1 MPGQMRQ
8 TGIGVVG
15 DVPWGT
21 HFFLFHETKEDLLD
35 TVVPYFK
42 AGLESRELCIWVIS
56 EPLTEHDVRGALGQV
71 VPDLEKHLR
80 DESMQILQGR
90 EWYLTGDELDLER
103 VTRGWNQKMETALAR
118 GYSGLRL
125 SADTA
130 WLEKRHW
137 KEFSEYEEAI
147 NHSITDQPMLALCSY
162 PLHGSSAA
170 EILDVTRAHQFAI
183 ARRNQRWEM
192 VETSEL
198 KLAKAEIKKLNDDLE
213 RRVMERT
220 QQLMIA
226 NEQMRR
232 EMAER
237 ERAEIALRVAQAEL
251 AHVTRVTAM
260 GEMAATIAHEV
271 TQPLTGIVTNGNACL
286 RWLDGGSPNLEKA
299 RQAVERIIRDGNRAS
314 TVIQEVRT
322 LVKKAPPKKEL
333 VNINDLVQGTIAL
346 TTGELNRNQVQ
357 LETELDADLPPI
369 MGDRVQLQQVLLNL
383 IVNAIEAM
391 NQVSGR
397 TRQLR
402 IRSERTAEP
411 EGVCITVR
419 DSGIGLDR
427 KKIER
432 VFDAFYTTKPQGLGM
447 GLSICRTIIA
457 SHGGT
462 LAGVPNEDHGA
473 TFRFVLPAAGEER
486 VMALTAAAISTHDA

>member
-1 MPGQMRQ
+1 MQPQLRQ

-42 AGLESRELCIWVIS
+42 AGLENREFCMWVIS
-56 EPLTEHDVRGALGQV
+56 EPLTEEDVLGALDRG
-71 VPDLEKHLR
+71 VPDIERHIR
-80 DESMQILQGR
+80 EDSMQILQGR
-90 EWYLTGDELDLER
+90 EWYLTGDDLDLEK
-103 VTRGWNQKMETALAR
+103 VTRGWSNKLEAALAR
-118 GYSGLRL
+118 GYAGLRL

-130 WLEKRHW
+130 WLERRHW
-137 KEFSEYEEAI
+137 KEFSEYEETV

-162 PLHGSSAA
+162 PLRGSSAA
-170 EILDVTRAHQFAI
+170 EILDVTRTHQFAI

-213 RRVMERT
+213 RRVVERT

-237 ERAEIALRVAQAEL
+237 ERAEIALRAAEAEL

-271 TQPLTGIVTNGNACL
+271 TQPITGIVTNGNACL
-286 RWLDGGSPNLEKA
+286 RWLDGVSPNMDKA
-299 RQAVERIIRDGNRAS
+299 RQSIERIIRDGNRAS
-314 TVIQEVRT
+314 AVIQEVRT
-322 LVKKAPPKKEL
+322 LAKKAPPNKEPL
-333 VNINDLVQGTIAL
+333 DINDLVLGTIAF
-346 TTGELNRNQVQ
+346 TTSELSRNQVQ
-357 LETELDADLPPI
+357 LETDLAKDLPPI

-391 NQVSGR
+391 TSVYSR

-402 IRSERTAEP
+402 IRSERATEP
-411 EGVCITVR
+411 EGVSVMVL

-427 KKIER
+427 DDDPTGYSTLSLRPNRREWVWGSPSAGPSSRQHAGGFSRGSSER
-432 VFDAFYTTKPQGLGM
+432 RVTEQ
-447 GLSICRTIIA
+447 LSASPYFRLMRRT
-457 SHGGT
+457 
-462 LAGVPNEDHGA
+462 V
-473 TFRFVLPAAGEER
+473 
-486 VMALTAAAISTHDA
+486 